1 MKQIIRLRNSTKL
14 VENIPQSENKVLPI
28 LAASDTGM
36 ESTIFVL

>member
-1 MKQIIRLRNSTKL
+1 MIRLRNSTKQ
-14 VENIPQSENKVLPI
+14 VENIPQSENKDLPI